1 MFDKEIKKSLFEP
14 LRYQI
19 NFRENII
26 KYTIDFP
33 ATIENSLGDS
43 LRFGFPF
50 KVKKVQNEG
59 IKEILAETKLTHESY
74 HDFLFSLFKNARIV
88 ITVDNIKKGST
99 SFVRI
104 EFSFNYRR
112 VLKNFRY
119 LLNILYNEMH
129 DRPEKSQKLL
139 NFELKKY
146 NPSFPY
152 HRVASYPE
160 IREFFDFMIPKLNE
174 YNKKF
179 LYYSR
184 KHSRLSVKINYGE
197 VIKDLCTYFRRH
209 KYVKKSRRME
219 GLELQLSKQHKE
231 ISVVVAGVTL
241 LCILAFLNFPFH
253 LLIILSTIFL
263 MIFVLYVV
271 YDTYHKSEKR

>member
-1 MFDKEIKKSLFEP
+1 MFEKKIKKSLFEP

-26 KYTIDFP
+26 KYTIDLP

-43 LRFGFPF
+43 LRFELPF

-88 ITVDNIKKGST
+88 ITVDNIKKGLT
-99 SFVRI
+99 SFARI

-152 HRVASYPE
+152 HDVASYPE
-160 IREFFDFMIPKLNE
+160 VREFFDSVIPKLNE

-179 LYYSR
+179 LYYSK
-184 KHSRLSVKINYGE
+184 KHSRLSVKINHGE

-209 KYVKKSRRME
+209 RYGKKPRKME
-219 GLELQLSKQHKE
+219 DLELQLSKQHKE
-231 ISVVVAGVTL
+231 MYVIMAGATT

-253 LLIILSTIFL
+253 LLIVLSAIYL
-263 MIFVLYVV
+263 VISVLYCV
-271 YDTYHKSEKR
+271 YDAYHKLEKR